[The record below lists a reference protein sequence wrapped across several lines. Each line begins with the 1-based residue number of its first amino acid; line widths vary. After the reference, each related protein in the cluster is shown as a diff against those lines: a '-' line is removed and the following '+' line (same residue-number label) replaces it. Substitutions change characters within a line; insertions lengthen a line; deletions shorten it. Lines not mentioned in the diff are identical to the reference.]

1 MSRSSVLASLAS
13 QDVSASEFD
22 KLDAD
27 NGSDYQSQVDL
38 KSPLASP
45 TFTGSITT
53 PEIRSG
59 ATLTIDPATVGD
71 NTGLVLLKGNLQ
83 VDGTSTTINSTTLT
97 VDDLNLTLA
106 SGAADSAAANGA
118 GITIDGASATMT
130 YTHSTTSFDFNKPVN
145 VTGNASVTG
154 DLTVDTNTLKVDSSN
169 NRVGIGTS
177 SVDALLHIEST
188 STPVFQI
195 ETTGTVDRKW
205 HLQVVEAD
213 GRFLIRDDTAGSNP
227 FNITTSGNVGIGTT
241 APVAPMQID
250 SNSAGDAPLLRLQNR
265 NNTDGDTANILFGFA
280 GNNNANK
287 GGIFFKRTASYGR
300 GSLIF
305 ATENSA
311 SNDNVDNSDAK
322 LTIDS
327 SGNVGIGT
335 ASPVTSWGSGKAVL
349 ALKGASGDNYSVLEL
364 YNHTTDA
371 NNDNLGII
379 DFGDGSNKNA
389 SIRVARESAVNDA
402 YMTFWTNNQGS
413 ITERVRISAV
423 GNVGI
428 GTDSPAYK
436 LHIKGTG
443 GQTLYIESDDQDAF
457 IYLDEDGSNNAG
469 IIFRNSA
476 TEKARLY
483 MAGSDDSLRVKMGG
497 ADRIHIDDYG
507 ITDSNTAYR
516 TSLGWAATAELESCA
531 LQVNCHR
538 YYHQGIVVKDKD
550 GSTAHAG
557 TLMTF
562 YRVNTSVGSIT
573 TTGSATAFNT
583 SSDYRL
589 KYDIKDMGSG
599 LNIINDLKPRT
610 FKWLVNKD
618 TKRDDGT
625 KFKNPDT
632 YGFIAHEVEEAIP
645 RANDIGF
652 VQGKKDGEE
661 YQSVDYT
668 KFSPIIIKAI
678 QELSAK
684 VTALE
689 NAS

>member
-1 MSRSSVLASLAS
+1 
-13 QDVSASEFD
+13 
-22 KLDAD
+22 
-27 NGSDYQSQVDL
+27 
-38 KSPLASP
+38 
-45 TFTGSITT
+45 
-53 PEIRSG
+53 
-59 ATLTIDPATVGD
+59 D

-311 SNDNVDNSDAK
+311 SNDNV
-322 LTIDS
+322 
-327 SGNVGIGT
+327 
-335 ASPVTSWGSGKAVL
+335 
-349 ALKGASGDNYSVLEL
+349 
-364 YNHTTDA
+364 
-371 NNDNLGII
+371 
-379 DFGDGSNKNA
+379 
-389 SIRVARESAVNDA
+389 
-402 YMTFWTNNQGS
+402 
-413 ITERVRISAV
+413 
-423 GNVGI
+423 
-428 GTDSPAYK
+428 
-436 LHIKGTG
+436 
-443 GQTLYIESDDQDAF
+443 
-457 IYLDEDGSNNAG
+457 
-469 IIFRNSA
+469 
-476 TEKARLY
+476 
-483 MAGSDDSLRVKMGG
+483 
-497 ADRIHIDDYG
+497 
-507 ITDSNTAYR
+507 
-516 TSLGWAATAELESCA
+516 
-531 LQVNCHR
+531 
-538 YYHQGIVVKDKD
+538 
-550 GSTAHAG
+550 
-557 TLMTF
+557 
-562 YRVNTSVGSIT
+562 
-573 TTGSATAFNT
+573 
-583 SSDYRL
+583 
-589 KYDIKDMGSG
+589 
-599 LNIINDLKPRT
+599 
-610 FKWLVNKD
+610 
-618 TKRDDGT
+618 
-625 KFKNPDT
+625 
-632 YGFIAHEVEEAIP
+632 
-645 RANDIGF
+645 
-652 VQGKKDGEE
+652 
-661 YQSVDYT
+661 
-668 KFSPIIIKAI
+668 
-678 QELSAK
+678 
-684 VTALE
+684 
-689 NAS
+689 

>member
-38 KSPLASP
+38 KSDKASP

-83 VDGTSTTINSTTLT
+83 VDGTSTTINSSTLT

-106 SGAADSAAANGA
+106 SGAADSANANGA

-145 VTGNASVTG
+145 VTGNASVSA
-154 DLTVDTNTLKVDSSN
+154 DLTVDTSTLKVDSSN
-169 NRVGIGTS
+169 NRVGIGTGSPS
-177 SVDALLHIEST
+177 SILNLHNG
-188 STPVFQI
+188 
-195 ETTGTVDRKW
+195 TG
-205 HLQVVEAD
+205 
-213 GRFLIRDDTAGSNP
+213 S
-227 FNITTSGNVGIGTT
+227 
-241 APVAPMQID
+241 
-250 SNSAGDAPLLRLQNR
+250 
-265 NNTDGDTANILFGFA
+265 DGDGARETKLTFSGEKSNGSV
-280 GNNNANK
+280 
-287 GGIFFKRTASYGR
+287 KRTGSIRGVHDGTGSDDLGR
-300 GSLIF
+300 LEFEPGE
-305 ATENSA
+305 AGT
-311 SNDNVDNSDAK
+311 K
-322 LTIDS
+322 MTIDS

-364 YNHTTDA
+364 YTHTTDA

-428 GTDSPAYK
+428 GTSSPVGD
-436 LHIKGTG
+436 LHIS
-443 GQTLYIESDDQDAF
+443 ES
-457 IYLDEDGSNNAG
+457 G
-469 IIFRNSA
+469 A
-476 TEKARLY
+476 TEVRLQ
-483 MAGSDDSLRVKMGG
+483 MTNSNTGHAGSDGMALVLSADGLHRYLWNYENQTFHIGTNNVTQMQFASYDVTDGHKACRV
-497 ADRIHIDDYG
+497 
-507 ITDSNTAYR
+507 
-516 TSLGWAATAELESCA
+516 SLGYGALDDLLSCG
-531 LQVNCHR
+531 LQVNSHR
-538 YYHQGIVVKDKD
+538 YYTQGAVFKDRD
-550 GSTAHAG
+550 GSTSYAG
-557 TLMTF
+557 TLLQF
-562 YRVNTSVGSIT
+562 YRQSTSVGSIT
-573 TTGSATAFNT
+573 TSGSATAFNT

-625 KFKNPDT
+625 KFNNPDT

-652 VQGKKDGEE
+652 VQGEKDGEG

>member
-27 NGSDYQSQVDL
+27 NGSDHQSQVDL

-428 GTDSPAYK
+428 GTSSPVGD
-436 LHIKGTG
+436 LHIS
-443 GQTLYIESDDQDAF
+443 ES
-457 IYLDEDGSNNAG
+457 G
-469 IIFRNSA
+469 A
-476 TEKARLY
+476 TEVRLQ
-483 MAGSDDSLRVKMGG
+483 MTNSNTGHAGSDGMALVLSADGLHRYLWNYENQTFHIGTNNVTQMQFASYDVTDGHKACRV
-497 ADRIHIDDYG
+497 
-507 ITDSNTAYR
+507 
-516 TSLGWAATAELESCA
+516 SLGYGALDDLLSCG
-531 LQVNCHR
+531 LQVNSHR
-538 YYHQGIVVKDKD
+538 YYTQGAVFKDRD
-550 GSTAHAG
+550 GSTSYAG
-557 TLMTF
+557 TLLQF
-562 YRVNTSVGSIT
+562 YRQSTSVGSIT
-573 TTGSATAFNT
+573 TSGSATAFNT

-625 KFKNPDT
+625 KFNNPDT

-652 VQGKKDGEE
+652 VQGEKDGEG